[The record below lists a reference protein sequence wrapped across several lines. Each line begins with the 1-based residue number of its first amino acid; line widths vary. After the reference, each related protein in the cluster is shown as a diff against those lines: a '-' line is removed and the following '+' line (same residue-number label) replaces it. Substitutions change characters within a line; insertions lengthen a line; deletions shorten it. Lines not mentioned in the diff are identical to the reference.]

1 MGISDALHLGFGFFG
16 HPNAAPAW
24 PALRLGRPRPAW
36 PRTAAFPCSAFD
48 TGYVRSALYTGSPV
62 GSRRVAFN
70 TRTRL
75 RAILARALNSL
86 VWLFPR
92 HGACEHSVHLTI
104 VSNSN
109 SAPSLRLPGL
119 LHCPEGFRPLA
130 AAREC
135 SGASRQTPASV
146 EYLRR
151 HAGLGQDSNPAKQ
164 SGIQLHVARALR
176 G

>member
-1 MGISDALHLGFGFFG
+1 V
-16 HPNAAPAW
+16 P
-24 PALRLGRPRPAW
+24 
-36 PRTAAFPCSAFD
+36 
-48 TGYVRSALYTGSPV
+48 
-62 GSRRVAFN
+62 RRVASS

-92 HGACEHSVHLTI
+92 HGACERSVRLTI
-104 VSNSN
+104 VSHSN

-130 AAREC
+130 AAPEH

-164 SGIQLHVARALR
+164 YRIQLHVALTRIASATRPRAT
-176 G
+176 GTAS